1 MTYSTDEWYSIA
13 EVWKQAR
20 IGAPQVVS
28 NLVDLQQCIETILR
42 TYPGQDAL
50 RPFGSRILDHIDL
63 PINTARPLIIRDAID
78 AIALWEPRVNVQ
90 RVVVEGNAA
99 KGELLLTVYWT
110 VKDSTTSGEAT
121 ITLRSAIT

>member
-1 MTYSTDEWYSIA
+1 MTYSTDEWYLIE
-13 EVWKQAR
+13 EVWKQGQ

-28 NLVDLQQCIETILR
+28 NLGDLKQCIETILK
-42 TYPGQDAL
+42 TYPGQDSL

-63 PINTARPLIIRDAID
+63 PIDIARPLIIRDAID

-90 RVVVEGNAA
+90 RVVVEGNVA

-110 VKDSTTSGEAT
+110 VKDSTTSGEAAVAF
-121 ITLRSAIT
+121 RSAIV